1 MAEEDSKKDIKHIS
15 IIADG
20 NCRWAYERNLPIIE
34 GYKKALENIF
44 SLPKYFFE
52 KGVEIVSIF
61 IFPQENWQRD
71 LNEINELMKLV
82 DFTFKNELERLRER
96 EWRILISGQ
105 INELPGDLEETCYSV
120 MDETKLN
127 TKGILNLYIN
137 YDGRQELLNIMK
149 KIASNNID
157 AEQVHEGLVRKYLY
171 HGGLSDPELVI
182 VSGGEKRL
190 LGFQLWQTVNSEII
204 FLKKYWPDFEEI
216 DILNIL
222 GDCR

>member
-1 MAEEDSKKDIKHIS
+1 MPEDKKEIKHIS

-20 NCRWAYERNLPIIE
+20 NCRWAKERNLPVTE

-44 SLPKYFFE
+44 SIPKYFFE

-61 IFPQENWQRD
+61 IFPQTNWQREQS
-71 LNEINELMKLV
+71 EINDLMKLV
-82 DFTFKNELERLRER
+82 DVCFKNEIENLKEKG
-96 EWRILISGQ
+96 WRILISGQ
-105 INELPGDLEETCYSV
+105 ISELPGDLEETCHEI
-120 MDETKLN
+120 MNKTKLS

-137 YDGRQELLNIMK
+137 YDGRQELLNVMK

-182 VSGGEKRL
+182 VSGGEKKL
-190 LGFQLWQTVNSEII
+190 LGFQLWQTVNSEIL
-204 FLKKYWPDFEEI
+204 FMNKYWPDFEEVDVKKI
-216 DILNIL
+216 VESYKV
-222 GDCR
+222 